1 MRKSDQSDSQFLVRY
16 RLVIDDKPN
25 IENKVV
31 TNDHVLKDNYGYF
44 DNVLYYTYPEYSDGK
59 IVNEVNKLGF

>member
-16 RLVIDDKPN
+16 RLVIDEKPSIEDK
-25 IENKVV
+25 ISVNKE
-31 TNDHVLKDNYGYF
+31 LKDNYGYF
-44 DNVLYYTYPEYSDGK
+44 DNVLYYTYPEYSNGK